1 MIGPKAIF
9 SPPIPQGGADA
20 AAPVDVAPASV
31 IVFEGEGVSE
41 RIDSIVV
48 EEPLEIRARGPG
60 QEPISLAV
68 TMRTPGHDRELAVG
82 FLYTEGLLSSPAE
95 LEAVEAPRSA
105 PPAGSRHLLHVLLA
119 QPFPP

>member
-1 MIGPKAIF
+1 MPMIDPKAA
-9 SPPIPQGGADA
+9 SSLPITQRGADA
-20 AAPVDVAPASV
+20 AAAGDVAPASV
-31 IVFEGEGVSE
+31 VVVEGEKVAE
-41 RIDSIVV
+41 RVDSIVV

-95 LEAVEAPRSA
+95 LEGVE
-105 PPAGSRHLLHVLLA
+105 
-119 QPFPP
+119 